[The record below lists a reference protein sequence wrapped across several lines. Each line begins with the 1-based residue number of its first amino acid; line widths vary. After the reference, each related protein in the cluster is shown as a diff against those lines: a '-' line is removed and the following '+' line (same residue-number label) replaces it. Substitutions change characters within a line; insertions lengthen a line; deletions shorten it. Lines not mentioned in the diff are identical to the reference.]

1 MTHEIEST
9 AYVVYVLRSTVDRR
23 LYVGMTNDFERR
35 FHEHNAG
42 RVRSTKSRRPLN
54 VIYTEYVR
62 TRAEARDREKYLKSA
77 AGRRFIK
84 LGVDHSVAGF
94 VLHTAKL

>member
-23 LYVGMTNDFERR
+23 LYVGMTNNFERR
-35 FHEHNAG
+35 LHEHNAG
-42 RVRSTKSRRPLN
+42 MVRSTKSRRPLN
-54 VIYTEYVR
+54 VLYTDYVK

-84 LGVDHSVAGF
+84 LRIDNSVAGT
-94 VLHTAKL
+94 VCSE